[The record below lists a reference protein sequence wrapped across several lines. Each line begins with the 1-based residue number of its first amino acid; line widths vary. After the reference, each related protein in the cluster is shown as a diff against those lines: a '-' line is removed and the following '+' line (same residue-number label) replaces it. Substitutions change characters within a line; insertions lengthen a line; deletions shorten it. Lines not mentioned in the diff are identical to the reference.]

1 MTREEIAKELL
12 DALAELRVRLAS
24 RIAPIA
30 ASIETDQQGNIIS
43 SPENIARVGVLVAR
57 MKDEFVDDDLRE
69 AVDQYVATLDGTSRA
84 VIDSFSDFDGVDRGV
99 LDAITQRYKDET
111 TAFLTNPDTYNETLW
126 GPITNGIILGA
137 ATGAALEATIESV
150 VNIATESN
158 IVGQA
163 ESVTVSAPL
172 MLQRTQT
179 AAAAEQ
185 TGAKFF
191 YFQGRPI
198 ATTRPWCREREGKYW
213 HIEEIRQWGRDA
225 SNGDGWDGMVE
236 GTNEQTIFV
245 HLGGWYGERNSCRH
259 VLVPVLRSKVPESD
273 LARMREK
280 GLL

>member
-1 MTREEIAKELL
+1 MTREEIAREFL
-12 DALAELRVRLAS
+12 DAIAELRARLAS
-24 RIAPIA
+24 RLAVVA
-30 ASIETDQQGNIIS
+30 ASIETDAQGNIIS
-43 SPENIARVGVLVAR
+43 SPDNIARVGELVAR
-57 MKDEFVDDDLRE
+57 MKEEFVDNELRD
-69 AVDQYVATLDGTSRA
+69 AVDKYVATLDGATQS
-84 VIDSFSDFDGVDRGV
+84 VIDSFSDIGNVDTAV
-99 LDAITQRYKDET
+99 LGAIGQRYKDET
-111 TAFLTNPDTYNETLW
+111 TSFLTDPETYNETLW
-126 GPITNGIILGA
+126 VPITNGIILGTA
-137 ATGAALEATIESV
+137 LGAALSQTVESV

-213 HIEEIRQWGRDA
+213 HIDEIRKWGRDA
-225 SNGDGWDGMVE
+225 ANGKEWDGMVE

-245 HLGGWYGERNSCRH
+245 HLGGWFGERNSCRH
-259 VLVPVLRSKVPESD
+259 VLVPVLRSTVSEMD
-273 LARMREK
+273 IARMTEK